1 MKYTIEELRK
11 FLDPE
16 TRLHMSAHV
25 IQTEAV
31 EMIRQ
36 LVGMLD
42 TKVEINEKT
51 EYRKLWHDRIDQ
63 FVNMFEGHNEV
74 KVKMVLSN
82 FVMGIIER
90 HLQFFY
96 NKQNEKLN
104 EFKEKLK
111 AKFDK
116 GMEEHGM
123 EFEKV
128 DFDAEIENEVLDICN
143 YLIGKKYSKN
153 DGN

>member
-1 MKYTIEELRK
+1 
-11 FLDPE
+11 
-16 TRLHMSAHV
+16 MS
-25 IQTEAV
+25 E
-31 EMIRQ
+31 
-36 LVGMLD
+36 
-42 TKVEINEKT
+42 

-63 FVNMFEGHNEV
+63 FVNMFEGHNQV
-74 KVKMVLSN
+74 QVKMVLSN

-123 EFEKV
+123 GFEKV
-128 DFDAEIENEVLDICN
+128 DFDAEIENEILDICN
-143 YLIGKKYSKN
+143 YLIGKQYGK
-153 DGN
+153 